1 MKPLR
6 IVSNLTDI
14 QEHNG
19 VSLSATLRC
28 ACGGEV
34 FEISHTGKQTKGL
47 FAPLILPRGRQL
59 CVMARCS
66 ACGEAVCLYDS
77 RTDGRDPKE
86 ADHVPVTPLIMK
98 QRNEWRIDIRLNYF
112 PEYLR
117 NDSGEYSN
125 CFENLFVDIRPSKDG
140 EKTYTLL
147 EI

>member
-14 QEHNG
+14 QDHNG

-125 CFENLFVDIRPSKDG
+125 CFENLFVDIHPSKDG

>member
-6 IVSNLTDI
+6 ILSNLTDI

-19 VSLSATLRC
+19 AALSATLCC
-28 ACGGEV
+28 ACGGEAFTV
-34 FEISHTGKQTKGL
+34 SHTGKQTKGI
-47 FAPLILPRGRQL
+47 FAPLILPRDRQL
-59 CVMARCS
+59 CVMVRCS
-66 ACGEAVCLYDS
+66 ACGEVICLFDS
-77 RTDGRDPKE
+77 RIDSRSPRE
-86 ADHVPVTPLIMK
+86 AEQVSAIPLGMK
-98 QRNEWRIDIRLNYF
+98 QESDWRIDIRLNYF

-125 CFENLFVDIRPSKDG
+125 CFENLFVDIHPSKDG

>member
-6 IVSNLTDI
+6 IVANLTDI

-47 FAPLILPRGRQL
+47 FAPLILPRDGQL

-77 RTDGRDPKE
+77 RTDGRDPRE
-86 ADHVPVTPLIMK
+86 AEQVSAIPRGMK
-98 QRNEWRIDIRLNYF
+98 QESDWRIDVRLNYF
-112 PEYLR
+112 PEYLH

-125 CFENLFVDIRPSKDG
+125 CFENLFVDIHPSKDG

>member
-14 QEHNG
+14 QDHNG

-47 FAPLILPRGRQL
+47 YAPLILPRGRQL

-98 QRNEWRIDIRLNYF
+98 QRSDWRIDVRLNYF

-125 CFENLFVDIRPSKDG
+125 CFESLFVDIRPSKDG